1 MLARDADREGVLA
14 GDGRGANKRPP
25 AVGVKCPNPDG
36 RPPGEYT
43 RPAPSPAA
51 ARMPQ
56 KGVRAITRD
65 LMIVGAL
72 VSLVALAFYGA
83 LGGHAAPPPGSDGA
97 RDLTGMVDPRV
108 TQNNIQTTI
117 CRRGWT
123 RTVRPSRDVIDA
135 IKRNLAADMRV
146 SPRDYELDHIVP
158 LDLGGAPLDLR
169 NVRLQPRAGACHA
182 HMKDDLER
190 RLSIMVCAGDL
201 TLKGAQHEIATDWRA
216 AYKKWIKGK
225 GCGEQ

>member
-25 AVGVKCPNPDG
+25 ALGVKCPNPDG

-51 ARMPQ
+51 ARMPR
-56 KGVRAITRD
+56 KGSRAITRD

-135 IKRNLAADMRV
+135 IKRNLAAGMRV
-146 SPRDYELDHIVP
+146 S
-158 LDLGGAPLDLR
+158 
-169 NVRLQPRAGACHA
+169 VR
-182 HMKDDLER
+182 
-190 RLSIMVCAGDL
+190 
-201 TLKGAQHEIATDWRA
+201 DWRA
-216 AYKKWIKGK
+216 AYKKWINCK
-225 GCGEQ
+225 GCAEQEPRGRTRCASNLKGVTVSGAILA

>member
-1 MLARDADREGVLA
+1 MPARDADSEGVLA
-14 GDGRGANKRPP
+14 GDGRGANERPP
-25 AVGVKCPNPDG
+25 ALGVKCPNLYG

-51 ARMPQ
+51 ARMP
-56 KGVRAITRD
+56 RTITRD
-65 LMIVGAL
+65 LLIVGAL

-216 AYKKWIKGK
+216 V
-225 GCGEQ
+225 

>member
-25 AVGVKCPNPDG
+25 ALGVKYPNPDG

-169 NVRLQPRAGACHA
+169 NVRLQPRAGACHEQA
-182 HMKDDLER
+182 AKVKIAKGER
-190 RLSIMVCAGDL
+190 RAN
-201 TLKGAQHEIATDWRA
+201 AE
-216 AYKKWIKGK
+216 
-225 GCGEQ
+225 